1 MNAEERNAELDRI
14 SDGIRRAERE
24 RMVVLLMGAQLLRN
38 RAKDGDDDARAWLVM
53 YGAAD
58 DAVRVACI
66 DAGESLHQMG
76 AC

>member
-38 RAKDGDDDARAWLVM
+38 RAKDGDDDARAWLGM
-53 YGAAD
+53 SGAAD